1 MNRKVIQV
9 TVLSLK
15 TGFDELLIPELA
27 PLMEAGR
34 QISECLVFDLYRLS
48 EEQSTLLLHEVWNS
62 RESLEAFALSP
73 LRMEMTILMTRF
85 LSQPPRTW
93 KVEEIC

>member
-1 MNRKVIQV
+1 MNGKAILV
-9 TVLSLK
+9 TVLQLK
-15 TGFDELLIPELA
+15 PGFDELLIFELA
-27 PLMEAGR
+27 PLIEAGR
-34 QISECLVFDLYRLS
+34 QIAECLVFDLYRLS
-48 EEQSTLLLHEVWNS
+48 EERSTLVIHEVWNS

-73 LRMEMTILMTRF
+73 LRTEMTVLVTRF

>member
-1 MNRKVIQV
+1 MNGKAILV
-9 TVLSLK
+9 TVLRLK
-15 TGFDELLIPELA
+15 PGFDELLVPELA
-27 PLMEAGR
+27 PLIEAGR
-34 QISECLVFDLYRLS
+34 QITECLVFDLYRLS
-48 EEQSTLLLHEVWNS
+48 EERSTLVIHEVWNS

-73 LRMEMTILMTRF
+73 LRTEMTVLVARF